1 MWTAGQNSS
10 APAAA
15 MQIMKHK
22 PYGITCEIQKKR
34 VECAMMIQAYNKL
47 KAPKVMHQ
55 PGTKA
60 ARKAEG
66 LSAT

>member
-1 MWTAGQNSS
+1 
-10 APAAA
+10 
-15 MQIMKHK
+15 
-22 PYGITCEIQKKR
+22 
-34 VECAMMIQAYNKL
+34 MMIQAYNKL

-66 LSAT
+66 LSSGT